1 MKSKKTKHQLVET
14 RGLAPCQIIRIPC
27 FVFSLCYP
35 RKLPFLSMWHFFT
48 PFYYKSLKHCFG
60 YCDYVFITKR
70 ILIKDSC
77 YLSTF
82 SCCCNYILVDL
93 KVSFLPISSQ
103 NCVIHSLWSDSHM
116 KWFQTFSLTL
126 FRLIQIISAWFNLF
140 PLIVASE
147 MSNMPR
153 KWFSIFRSTIE
164 NFKKRFCETVDKA
177 GHQVSLELG

>member
-1 MKSKKTKHQLVET
+1 
-14 RGLAPCQIIRIPC
+14 
-27 FVFSLCYP
+27 
-35 RKLPFLSMWHFFT
+35 MWHFFT

-147 MSNMPR
+147 MSNIVLTDRINEQIESKSNELVFFPSLMHRKISPR
-153 KWFSIFRSTIE
+153 SSFSYR
-164 NFKKRFCETVDKA
+164 KRN
-177 GHQVSLELG
+177 HQNNY